1 MKNITYQ
8 GAVMNKFSK
17 ILISVFLGLV
27 SSFMVWITVL
37 YLSFSLIFLILTKRG
52 EDLSGSSVVSI
63 FGGLFAIIFGAISA
77 VAFAVFIYNKLFKAE
92 KRKSLFLGIITGY
105 TAGSF
110 LYSIYDLLTGYAGPL
125 GDVLSSDASFNLQ
138 AALLTAGILIGM
150 FLYSRAPY
158 KLNYFLFSI
167 AAGIILVLELSSFA
181 INYYSPFLTGPAFI
195 LLFIKRPSV
204 PVPDTPKRQI

>member
-1 MKNITYQ
+1 
-8 GAVMNKFSK
+8 MNKFSK
-17 ILISVFLGLV
+17 IMISVFLGLV

-37 YLSFSLIFLILTKRG
+37 YVSFSLMFLLLTRTG
-52 EDLSGSSVVSI
+52 EDLSGTTGI
-63 FGGLFAIIFGAISA
+63 GILGGLFALIFGAISA

-92 KRKSLFLGIITGY
+92 NRKSLFLGLITGY

-125 GDVLSSDASFNLQ
+125 GEVLSSDAKFNLQ
-138 AALLTAGILIGM
+138 AVLLTAGILIGM
-150 FLYSRAPY
+150 FVYSRAPY

-181 INYYSPFLTGPAFI
+181 INYYSPLLTGPAFI

-204 PVPDTPKRQI
+204 SVPDTPKRQI